1 MGFIILNCSLF
12 SIFVILGTILGIFEL
27 PLIPFASIFGISV
40 PSLTPFIGAGIGSI
54 SSIIIAFICTII
66 ILIRSKC
73 TKIETVYAIVFPLG
87 IGIFLGI
94 GAILGKL
101 VLNLNILT
109 GLGIVALIIGAIV
122 ACIYILS
129 SSIFFIHFLPIVI
142 MTKPFFTM
150 TSRKELIKFY
160 SWYEEL
166 YNRISTAGIFY
177 EFIDETFEDDEKNYD
192 FSFSL
197 AGIGFN
203 EEMKE
208 IGRSS
213 IKINLG
219 KLGWL
224 SFLPR
229 LFDGVKGIYVDFKEK
244 EVSPFFE
251 KLDLDKEDKSTTS
264 P

>member
-1 MGFIILNCSLF
+1 MGFIILNSSLF
-12 SIFVILGTILGIFEL
+12 SIFIILGT
-27 PLIPFASIFGISV
+27 IFGISV
-40 PSLTPFIGAGIGSI
+40 PNLTPSIGAGIDAI
-54 SSIIIAFICTII
+54 SSVIIAFFCTII
-66 ILIRSKC
+66 MFIKSKC
-73 TKIETVYAIVFPLG
+73 TKTETVYAIVFPFG

-94 GAILGKL
+94 GAVLGKL
-101 VLNLNILT
+101 VFNSNVLT
-109 GLGIVALIIGAIV
+109 GLGVTAIIIGAIIT
-122 ACIYILS
+122 CIYILS

-150 TSRKELIKFY
+150 TSRKELKKFY

-177 EFIDETFEDDEKNYD
+177 EFEFIDEEFEDYEKICD

-197 AGIGFN
+197 AGTGYD

-224 SFLPR
+224 SFLPG

-251 KLDLDKEDKSTTS
+251 KLDLDRKDK
-264 P
+264 